1 MIVVVGLLLFGT
13 LKGIDIYTHHG
24 EAVVVPDVKGMTV
37 GEAGKVFENK
47 GLACVISDS
56 TYVKDKPAGC
66 RTKGERG
73 PDHLSDNQCHQYTLA
88 SGSRCSG
95 QQFVASGGSAYP
107 GLRI

>member
-66 RTKGERG
+66 IL
-73 PDHLSDNQCHQYTLA
+73 DYN
-88 SGSRCSG
+88 SG